1 MRLSQ
6 AVKKLSKTTVQG
18 YRHTTGAWETLPFN
32 LSYPPDGRFI
42 GRSVD
47 FYDRRIFTSPQ
58 EITEDYSLLRI
69 GTGDTEE
76 LMIYA
81 QQKNIHRD
89 RNYLY
94 SYTGLNIQGYA
105 KLLRNTKTQT
115 ASGIGG
121 SVSKTLIGEFPV
133 MFVKGFSGPA
143 HESAAGV
150 YNSRINGYMPQY
162 AGATPQDTIELFC
175 DSYLIDEVIQELR
188 LTFVQLT
195 KL

>member
-1 MRLSQ
+1 VRLSQ
-6 AVKKLSKTTVQG
+6 AVRKLSKTTVQG
-18 YRHTTGAWETLPFN
+18 YRHSTGVWETLPFK

-47 FYDRRIFTSPQ
+47 FYDRRIFTSPE
-58 EITEDYSLLRI
+58 EITEDFSILRI
-69 GTGDTEE
+69 GTGNIEE

-81 QQKNIHRD
+81 QQKNIHKD
-89 RNYLY
+89 RNYIY
-94 SYTGLNIQGYA
+94 SYTGLNIQGRA
-105 KLLRNTKTQT
+105 KLFRNTKTQT

-121 SVSKTLIGEFPV
+121 IISKALIGEFPV

-162 AGATPQDTIELFC
+162 AGVLPQDTIELFGE
-175 DSYLIDEVIQELR
+175 SYQIDEVIPELR